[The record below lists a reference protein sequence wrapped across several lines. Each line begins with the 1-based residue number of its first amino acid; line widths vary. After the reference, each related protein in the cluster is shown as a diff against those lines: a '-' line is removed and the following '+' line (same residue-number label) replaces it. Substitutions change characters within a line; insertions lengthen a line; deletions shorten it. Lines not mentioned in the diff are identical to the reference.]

1 VEFLGF
7 EWLGIAFLGGSLGN
21 RWRFGCHRCRIENF
35 PTSPPWFF
43 ADRADAFQGASIM
56 GYWTDRQKEIGHD
69 YNNHPWAEY
78 LTEAVQEFR
87 PDLKK
92 ELEEEG
98 EWRAYLSV
106 KVAGALEEAETLKAG
121 GYPSS
126 DANLEA
132 LNELLPKNPQEQD
145 DYELDEEE
153 ALGAFGMFVKY
164 LENQSSKQSTEGRAD
179 ERESKD

>member
-1 VEFLGF
+1 
-7 EWLGIAFLGGSLGN
+7 
-21 RWRFGCHRCRIENF
+21 
-35 PTSPPWFF
+35 
-43 ADRADAFQGASIM
+43 M

-87 PDLKK
+87 PELKK
-92 ELEEEG
+92 ELESEEG
-98 EWRAYLSV
+98 EWRAYVSV
-106 KVAGALEEAETLKAG
+106 KVASALEEAEVLKAN

-132 LNELLPKNPQEQD
+132 LNELLPKDPDEQG

-153 ALGAFGMFVKY
+153 AFGAFGMFVKY
-164 LENQSSKQSTEGRAD
+164 LENHSTKPSIEGGTGG
-179 ERESKD
+179 RETKD